1 MIPASYFFRP
11 AYRQRF
17 EAPEPVEPE
26 PPVWPGRPRL
36 DRVTTAILG
45 FAFGAAHLPLG
56 LGPNGDHA
64 RRR

>member
-1 MIPASYFFRP
+1 MIPASYFFRS

-17 EAPEPVEPE
+17 EALEPVAPE
-26 PPVWPGRPRL
+26 PPFWPGRPRL

-45 FAFGAAHLPLG
+45 SAFGAAHLPLG
-56 LGPNGDHA
+56 LGHDADHA